1 MFEYIKTKTYDS
13 MLVSSIVTVF
23 DVDLRITK
31 TCGETHNFP
40 EIIYVKDGY
49 SNMTLDGKDILLEKG
64 QLLIIAPN
72 TFHGKPDCEPDYG
85 TAAHTIISFESSS
98 PMLNFL
104 YNRAITLS
112 EAQAEQYSK
121 IIDGGLKIFESVQT
135 ENNRGG
141 MKLKDNVLEYE
152 LEALKKRLELFL
164 IELYHTNAEKSDS
177 QNHKYLSALTDYLN
191 TNITKNITVEEM
203 AKNIGVS
210 QSVLRKKVCEHYG
223 CGPLQYFI
231 NLKIN
236 EAKRLIKIGNMNF
249 TEISEHL
256 GFETIHYFSRQFK
269 NRVGKSP
276 REYLKTISDEA
287 NTRV

>member
-1 MFEYIKTKTYDS
+1 

-23 DVDLRITK
+23 DVDLRVVK
-31 TCGETHNFP
+31 SYGETHNFP

-49 SNMTLDGKDILLEKG
+49 SNMTLDGEETMLKKG
-64 QLLIIAPN
+64 QLIVIAPN

-85 TAAHTIISFESSS
+85 TAVHAIISFESSS
-98 PMLNFL
+98 PMLNLL

-112 EAQAEQYSK
+112 EEQKEEYFK
-121 IIDGGLKIFESVQT
+121 IINGGLKIFESVAA

-141 MKLKDNVLEYE
+141 MKLRDNVSTYE

-164 IELYHTNAEKSDS
+164 IELYHANVEKSDG
-177 QNHKYLSALTDYLN
+177 QNHKCLSELTDYLN
-191 TNITKNITVEEM
+191 NNITKNITVEEM
-203 AKNIGVS
+203 AKSVGVS
-210 QSVLRKKVCEHYG
+210 RSVLRKKVCEHYG

-236 EAKRLIKIGNMNF
+236 EAKRLIKMGNMNF

-276 REYLKTISDEA
+276 REYLKTISKHE
-287 NTRV
+287 

>member
-23 DVDLRITK
+23 DVDLRLVK
-31 TCGETHNFP
+31 SYGETHDFP

-49 SNMTLDGKDILLEKG
+49 SEMMLDGEEIMLEQG
-64 QLLIIAPN
+64 QLVIIAPN
-72 TFHGKPDCEPDYG
+72 TFHGKPDCEADYG
-85 TAAHTIISFESSS
+85 TAVHAIISFESSS

-112 EAQAEQYSK
+112 DAQAEQYLK
-121 IIDGGLKIFESVQT
+121 IINGGLKIFESVEAQ
-135 ENNRGG
+135 NNRGG
-141 MKLKDNVLEYE
+141 MKLKDNVSTYE

-164 IELYHTNAEKSDS
+164 IELYHANTEKSDS

-203 AKNIGVS
+203 AKSIGIS

-276 REYLKTISDEA
+276 REYLKTISEEEKSDA
-287 NTRV
+287 